1 MSLLSLAE
9 MARRISHEDNY
20 TLRMRGHAGGEVG
33 TLFEAFNRMLDQI
46 QHSKDEL
53 ARANDELEERV
64 ARRME
69 QSGKTR
75 DAAEAA
81 KSGEERIRADR

>member
-1 MSLLSLAE
+1 
-9 MARRISHEDNY
+9 
-20 TLRMRGHAGGEVG
+20 
-33 TLFEAFNRMLDQI
+33 MLDQI

-75 DAAEAA
+75 DAAEAV